1 MILDESFNPK
11 RIKEFRDKF
20 QKLDT
25 IILEKMIYAMYL
37 LEKMQ
42 NEGLDFIFKGG
53 TALAIL
59 YNEPKRFS
67 IDIDIMTERTIEELE
82 SCFDRIIK
90 DSRFTNFILDEDR
103 SYKKGIKKAHY
114 FFVFNSNIEK
124 KESHIML
131 DVIYVPNFYKKII
144 TKPIKSI
151 FLDTDDKDTMIK
163 VPSFESIT
171 GDKLTVFAP
180 STSGYLYNQGLELQ
194 IMKQLFDIG
203 YLFEEIKDI
212 EEVAFVFSEKVK
224 VLNEYFNLDFTQE
237 KILDDIIQTC
247 LLLSKRGVHLSGIE
261 NEKYNELVRGVDQM
275 NNFLIKRPFHQ
286 DIAIDFSARVALI
299 ANKIFY
305 KDFTQPESLDKE
317 AKTAK
322 YLIDNPK
329 YNFLNKLKNLP
340 GVRPL
345 FYWYQF
351 VKLNEKYE

>member
-1 MILDESFNPK
+1 MILDASFDPK

-42 NEGLDFIFKGG
+42 SEGLDFIFKGG
-53 TALAIL
+53 TSLAIL
-59 YNEPKRFS
+59 YNNPKRFS
-67 IDIDIMTERTIEELE
+67 IDIDIMTERSIEELE
-82 SCFDRIIK
+82 SCLDRIIR

-114 FFVFNSNIEK
+114 YLIFNSSIEK

-151 FLDTDDKDTMIK
+151 FLDTDDNDTMIK

-180 STSGYLYNQGLELQ
+180 NTSGYLYNKGLELQ

-212 EEVAFVFSEKVK
+212 EEVALVFFEKVK

-247 LLLSKRGVHLSGIE
+247 LLLSKRGVHLSDIE
-261 NEKYNELVRGVDQM
+261 NEKFNELVRGVDQM

-305 KDFTQPESLDKE
+305 KDFTQFEVFDEE

-322 YLIDNPK
+322 YIIENPK
-329 YNFLNKLKNLP
+329 YIYLNKLKKLP
-340 GVRPL
+340 GVKPL

-351 VKLNEKYE
+351 VKLTEKYE

>member
-25 IILEKMIYAMYL
+25 IILEKMVYAMYL

-67 IDIDIMTERTIEELE
+67 IDIDIMTETSIDELE
-82 SCFDRIIK
+82 SCLDRIIK
-90 DSRFTNFILDEDR
+90 DSRFNNYNLDEDR
-103 SYKKGIKKAHY
+103 SYKNGIKKAHY
-114 FFVFNSNIEK
+114 YVTFISNIEK

-131 DVIYVPNFYKKII
+131 DVIYVPNFYKNII
-144 TKPIKSI
+144 MKPIKSI
-151 FLDTDDKDTMIK
+151 FLDIDDNDTMIK
-163 VPSFESIT
+163 VPSFDSIM

-180 STSGYLYNQGLELQ
+180 NTSGYLYNRGLELQ
-194 IMKQLFDIG
+194 IMKQLFDVG
-203 YLFEEIKDI
+203 YLFEEIKDFK
-212 EEVAFVFSEKVK
+212 EVALVFFEKVK
-224 VLNEYFNLDFTQE
+224 VLNEYFNIDFTQE
-237 KILDDIIQTC
+237 EILNDIIQTC
-247 LLLSKRGVHLSGIE
+247 LLLSKRGVHLSDIE
-261 NEKYNELVRGVDQM
+261 NEKFNELGRGIDQM
-275 NNFLIKRPFHQ
+275 NNFLIKKPFHQ

-299 ANKIFY
+299 ANKIFH
-305 KDFTQPESLDKE
+305 KDFTQFESFDEE

-340 GVRPL
+340 GVRPI

-351 VKLNEKYE
+351 VKLTEKYE